1 MQDHI
6 RIQLDKPFQT
16 LVIGDVVEFPIG
28 MAELMI
34 ERKAAHLYE
43 DKKKRGRPF
52 GWRKD
57 KENANTGQRNNDD
70 GQ

>member
-1 MQDHI
+1 MESDHV

-16 LVIGDVVEFPIG
+16 YPIGEIVEFPIG

-34 ERKAAHLYE
+34 ERKAAHMYE
-43 DKKKRGRPF
+43 EPKKRGRQP

-57 KENANTGQRNNDD
+57 DANTGQRDNDRS
-70 GQ
+70 